1 MLCEKAALL
10 YFFILF
16 DEFYNKY
23 FSEHSQDLSI
33 EELIAFIEPHPE
45 LHISKKSIFALEIF
59 LNNWQEAHPAIQT
72 KVLGDFYLWLQ
83 QIYPNEKTNNWANLL
98 FSVFKTE
105 ENALKQFFELF
116 GDFCLENSKKDS
128 NSLTLIELI
137 ELVRTSPEKY
147 IEKYDVECFHVF
159 LIGYMLRDNTKIPD
173 EKILTDFYHWLQKR
187 YIIYDSRG
195 WSDILLL
202 EAKTREKALDMFFE
216 LFDVFLGRTTE
227 VVPPPLTPKEVA
239 TKAKYIRG
247 LQKILKKKEYK
258 QGDAETYTL
267 FFASDHRKT
276 ARGLQDII
284 ADLCTDYEK
293 KRDKQEIELLARER
307 LGIVDLHKSIFIENN
322 EIRQ

>member
-1 MLCEKAALL
+1 ML

-59 LNNWQEAHPAIQT
+59 LNDWQETHPTIQT
-72 KVLGDFYLWLQ
+72 KVLGDFYHWLQ
-83 QIYPNEKTNNWANLL
+83 QIYPDKKTNNWAYLL

-105 ENALKQFFELF
+105 ESALKQFFELF
-116 GDFCLENSKKDS
+116 GDFCLENNKKDN

-137 ELVRTSPEKY
+137 ELVRTSPEMY
-147 IEKYDVECFHVF
+147 IEKYDVECFHAF
-159 LIGYMLRDNTKIPD
+159 LIGYILRDKTEISD
-173 EKILTDFYHWLQKR
+173 ERILTDFYHWLQKR

-195 WSDILLL
+195 WSGILLL
-202 EAKTREKALDMFFE
+202 EAKTGEKALDMFFE
-216 LFDVFLGRTTE
+216 LFDIFLGRTTD

-247 LQKILKKKEYK
+247 LQKILKKKEYE

-267 FFASDHRKT
+267 LFASDHRKT

-293 KRDKQEIELLARER
+293 KRDKEEIVLLVSER
-307 LGIVDLHKSIFIENN
+307 LGIDIYQSITSEKK
-322 EIRQ
+322 